1 MAKVGICH
9 PIKIKWEGD
18 NVSQNMAYLKTKN
31 QTINVEEMKDYR
43 TKLKKV
49 LIYELDMMSTLSM
62 NAFNALEQ
70 SIKKGDEDQIWYHI
84 HMLLFTYSSIS
95 ELLQQM
101 EIMAGHILETQEFQY
116 LNDNKY
122 GFSINK
128 DELFDHFG
136 RNLEDWIIDLDG
148 SIIENHI
155 FEKKS
160 IPSLDVTQMLRH
172 FDPETYEL
180 TFRDEIYNLKE
191 DQKIVMNIK
200 QKVEDIYSKNLWS
213 I

>member
-101 EIMAGHILETQEFQY
+101 EIMAGHILETQEVQY

-122 GFSINK
+122 GFRINK